1 MYRTHLVISL
11 LELVL
16 ITINYMPQIV
26 RFNGYNNMSQLSI
39 NFDFMM
45 RNNVQYKKKHGTII
59 SLKLKYFYENEK
71 SLKTNPFLIEIFPQ

>member
-1 MYRTHLVISL
+1 MYRTDLVISL

-39 NFDFMM
+39 NFDFIM
-45 RNNVQYKKKHGTII
+45 RNKVQYN
-59 SLKLKYFYENEK
+59 NEARD
-71 SLKTNPFLIEIFPQ
+71 NN